1 MKDEEKLKKIRKW
14 FEALKDRRKPW
25 EKEWEDISKFLD
37 PKRET
42 LFSTKEK
49 VKVGKYI
56 YDGTPISA
64 HKLLVEGLMGYLIS
78 PSLAWFRLRLVDRE
92 IEEQPGVKLWL
103 QEVEKEFYSL
113 FRRSNF
119 YGQIYSLLDIGSSF
133 GTATM
138 YFEKVGP
145 RGELSFNTLHPME
158 AYISTDARDKPN
170 AVFRVFKMRLRV
182 LAEEFSKAVEE
193 DKELQDMIENEPE
206 EKIEILHAV
215 FPRKERVVGIDINTN
230 LPWASYYILLDKNK
244 ILRESGYRY
253 FPYVVWWWEKNRYE
267 DYGRSP
273 AWEALADIKALNQM
287 GKTLLKAGN
296 LAVEPPI
303 NAPERMKGM
312 IRLKPNGINY
322 IESPDDRIEPI
333 NLLGNYPIGVDREEK
348 KQEAIKKHFRV
359 EFFLMLANATR
370 RMTATEIMERQG
382 EKAALL
388 EAPITRLSTDVL
400 NPIFDRIFEIEW
412 QAGRIP
418 KPPAGLEGKEIEIDY
433 IGPLAQAQ
441 RRLFRTQGTD
451 RFLERAIP
459 IININP
465 AVADN
470 IDWDELIREYAEAD
484 NVPQKI
490 LNPKDKVAELRRL
503 KDEVSRMQAMLQIAQ
518 QQAEQYPKLAKAP
531 EPGSPAEKMTEEANV

>member
-14 FEALKDRRKPW
+14 FEALKDKRKPW

-145 RGELSFNTLHPME
+145 GGELSFNTLHPME

-182 LAEEFSKAVEE
+182 LAEEFPEAVEE
-193 DKELQDMIENEPE
+193 DKELQNMIENEPE

-370 RMTATEIMERQG
+370 RMTATEIIERQG

-459 IININP
+459 IIQLNP
-465 AVADN
+465 NVADN

-503 KDEVSRMQAMLQIAQ
+503 KEEVSRMQAMLQIAQ